1 MSHRTAAIVAALF
14 LATGIATVARAQA
27 PSGPLESRLDARKV
41 VVEAGKERLVDAADA
56 RPGDVIE
63 YAATYR
69 NRGKEPIRN
78 LEATLPIPR
87 DTELLAGSARPA
99 ASTGSLD
106 GTAFAP
112 LPVKRTVTRDGK
124 AVLEDAPMRDY
135 RALRWKVPQLAPDQS
150 LKFIARVRV
159 ADDRPPAAPPKEP
172 PR

>member
-1 MSHRTAAIVAALF
+1 MRGKTAVVAALV
-14 LATGIATVARAQA
+14 LATGFAASALAQ
-27 PSGPLESRLDARKV
+27 PSPGPLESRLEARKV

-56 RPGDVIE
+56 KPGDVIE

-99 ASTGSLD
+99 PSTGSLE
-106 GTAFAP
+106 GTAFVP
-112 LPVKRTVTRDGK
+112 LPIRRPVTRDGK
-124 AVLEDAPMRDY
+124 AVLEDVPLREY
-135 RALRWKVPQLAPDQS
+135 RALRWRVPQLSPEQS
-150 LKFIARVRV
+150 LTFTARVRV
-159 ADDRPPAAPPKEP
+159 ADDRPPAAAPPKEP